1 MLYFPKFSYKSI
13 YKEALIYSHACLSI
27 HLSNYKFDSVIQRR
41 EYQQI
46 EEEMQTDYLN
56 DFVAVNMIEPLSF
69 IRRFALIIAF
79 NTGMQYDV
87 SALLGRLR
95 CFMVAAHVW

>member
-1 MLYFPKFSYKSI
+1 
-13 YKEALIYSHACLSI
+13 
-27 HLSNYKFDSVIQRR
+27 
-41 EYQQI
+41 
-46 EEEMQTDYLN
+46 MQTDYLN

-79 NTGMQYDV
+79 NSGMQYDV

-95 CFMVAAHVW
+95 CFMVAARVW